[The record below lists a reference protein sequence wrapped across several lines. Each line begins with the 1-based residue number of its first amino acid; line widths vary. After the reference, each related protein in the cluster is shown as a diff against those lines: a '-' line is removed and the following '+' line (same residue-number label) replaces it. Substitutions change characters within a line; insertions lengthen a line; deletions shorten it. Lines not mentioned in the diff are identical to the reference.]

1 MSVGTK
7 RAYGVLFAPK
17 YDRPWLRYI
26 TDGGDGAAP
35 ATKGEPQ
42 GEPENADETDWKAEA
57 RKWEGRAKENKAAAD
72 ELEKLREAQKSDEE
86 KRAEREAERDKEL
99 AAYKLRDQV
108 ATWSAEIADG
118 SHIPASALRGSTR
131 EELEA
136 HFKDLSTLIPKPAD
150 EPTPKKGAW
159 APFDPDEGKS
169 PSSKTE
175 PAAPGMGTLRAAY
188 AQAESKG
195 DS

>member
-1 MSVGTK
+1 MSVGRK
-7 RAYGVLFAPK
+7 RAFGPLFAPK

-26 TDGGDGAAP
+26 VDGGEGVIEPTGTAP
-35 ATKGEPQ
+35 KGDESKP
-42 GEPENADETDWKAEA
+42 ADPDWKAES
-57 RKWEGRAKENKAAAD
+57 RKWEARAKENKAAAD
-72 ELEKLREAQKSDEE
+72 ELEKLREAQKSDEQR
-86 KRAEREAERDKEL
+86 RAESDAERDRKL
-99 AAYKLRDQV
+99 AAYELRDQV
-108 ATWSAEIADG
+108 TAWSTEIAKD

-136 HFKDLSTLIPKPAD
+136 HFKELTTLIPKPTD
-150 EPTPKKGAW
+150 EPAPKKGAW

-169 PSSKTE
+169 PSSKSE
-175 PAAPGMGTLRAAY
+175 PASAGMGTLRAAY